1 MTSSF
6 ETTLFPIVQTIN
18 EYLSNYVLVI
28 LLLGVGI
35 WYTIKTRCVQVRC
48 FKEGWNRVFGNIT
61 LNGKKGGGGMSSFQA
76 LATAIAAQVGTGIIV
91 GVAGAISLLT
101 GSVTSSAASFAIA
114 GDIVAEK
121 KSDWRAFGSFEMM
134 RLMSGR
140 NPMSSMRSASSR
152 TKHSTWSR

>member
-1 MTSSF
+1 MASSF

-91 GVAGAISLLT
+91 GVAETIGASYIN
-101 GSVTSSAASFAIA
+101 
-114 GDIVAEK
+114 
-121 KSDWRAFGSFEMM
+121 
-134 RLMSGR
+134 SG
-140 NPMSSMRSASSR
+140 
-152 TKHSTWSR
+152 

>member
-1 MTSSF
+1 MASSF

-76 LATAIAAQVGTGIIV
+76 LATAIAAPM
-91 GVAGAISLLT
+91 
-101 GSVTSSAASFAIA
+101 ASFRY
-114 GDIVAEK
+114 G
-121 KSDWRAFGSFEMM
+121 
-134 RLMSGR
+134 
-140 NPMSSMRSASSR
+140 
-152 TKHSTWSR
+152 

>member
-1 MTSSF
+1 MASSF

-48 FKEGWNRVFGNIT
+48 FKEGWTRVFGNIT
-61 LNGKKGGGGMSSFQA
+61 LNGKKGGTGMSSFQA

-91 GVAGAISLLT
+91 GVAGAILT
-101 GSVTSSAASFAIA
+101 GGPGAVFWMLSLIH
-114 GDIVAEK
+114 I
-121 KSDWRAFGSFEMM
+121 
-134 RLMSGR
+134 
-140 NPMSSMRSASSR
+140 
-152 TKHSTWSR
+152 

>member
-1 MTSSF
+1 MASSF

-61 LNGKKGGGGMSSFQA
+61 LNGKKSGGGMSLELDHTCNRSENLFLSHAHIICNIRDQCRFHKCTFCKFTFRTS
-76 LATAIAAQVGTGIIV
+76 LTATSNSCT
-91 GVAGAISLLT
+91 
-101 GSVTSSAASFAIA
+101 F
-114 GDIVAEK
+114 
-121 KSDWRAFGSFEMM
+121 
-134 RLMSGR
+134 
-140 NPMSSMRSASSR
+140 
-152 TKHSTWSR
+152 

>member
-1 MTSSF
+1 MASSF

-61 LNGKKGGGGMSSFQA
+61 LNGKKGGGGMSW
-76 LATAIAAQVGTGIIV
+76 
-91 GVAGAISLLT
+91 AGAT
-101 GSVTSSAASFAIA
+101 PAPTPTAS
-114 GDIVAEK
+114 
-121 KSDWRAFGSFEMM
+121 
-134 RLMSGR
+134 
-140 NPMSSMRSASSR
+140 
-152 TKHSTWSR
+152 

>member
-1 MTSSF
+1 MASSF

-61 LNGKKGGGGMSSFQA
+61 LNGKR
-76 LATAIAAQVGTGIIV
+76 AA
-91 GVAGAISLLT
+91 
-101 GSVTSSAASFAIA
+101 
-114 GDIVAEK
+114 AE
-121 KSDWRAFGSFEMM
+121 
-134 RLMSGR
+134 
-140 NPMSSMRSASSR
+140 
-152 TKHSTWSR
+152 